1 MAKKVLIVDDDVAV
15 HSLCSRLV
23 KYIGLEALVAEDSE
37 RALELLNSEEIGV
50 AFLDFDLK
58 DGPTGD
64 LVAKAARGLNV
75 PSVVISSNANKE
87 EKFGKYAPVAYLTKP
102 FDLDAFE
109 SYVKKY
115 CL

>member
-1 MAKKVLIVDDDVAV
+1 MAKKVLIVEDDAAV
-15 HSLCSRLV
+15 HSLCSRIV
-23 KYIGLEALVAEDSE
+23 KSLGLEALVAEDSE
-37 RALELLNSEEIGV
+37 KALEFLNSEDIGV

-75 PSVVISSNANKE
+75 PSVIISSNADRE
-87 EKFGKYAPVAYLTKP
+87 EKFNRYLPVAYLQKP
-102 FDLDAFE
+102 FNLDAFE

>member
-1 MAKKVLIVDDDVAV
+1 MAKKVLIVDDEKSVQDI
-15 HSLCSRLV
+15 CSRLV
-23 KYIGLEALVAEDSE
+23 KYLGLEALIAEDSE
-37 RALELLNSEEIGV
+37 KALEFLNSADIGV
-50 AFLDFDLK
+50 AFLDYDLK

-64 LVAKAARGLNV
+64 LVAKAARGLKV
-75 PSVVISSNANKE
+75 PSVIISSNADRV
-87 EKFGKYAPVAYLTKP
+87 EKFDKYNPVAYLTKP

>member
-1 MAKKVLIVDDDVAV
+1 MTKKVLIVEDDAVV

-23 KYIGLEALVAEDSE
+23 NYMGLEALVAEDSE
-37 RALELLNSEEIGV
+37 KALEFLNSGEIGV
-50 AFLDFDLK
+50 AFLDYDLK

-64 LVAKAARGLNV
+64 IVAKAARGLNV
-75 PSVVISSNANKE
+75 PSVITSSNANRE
-87 EKFGKYAPVAYLTKP
+87 EKFGRYAPVAYLTKP